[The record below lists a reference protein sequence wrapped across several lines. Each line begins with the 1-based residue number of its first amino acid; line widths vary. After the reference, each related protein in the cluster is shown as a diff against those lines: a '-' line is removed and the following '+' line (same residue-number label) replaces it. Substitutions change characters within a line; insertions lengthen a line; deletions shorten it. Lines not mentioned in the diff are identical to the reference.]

1 MKRDFL
7 TFADLTDDELRSLL
21 DRAKA
26 LKEAR
31 NARREVRTLAGRT
44 LILLFEKASTRTRL
58 SFEAAIAQLGG
69 HAITLSPDHSQLGR
83 GEPLADTA
91 KVASRYCDAIMM
103 RTFADERLAEFAR
116 NATVP
121 VINGLT
127 DGAHPVQV
135 LADVFTIEERLGKLK
150 GLTVAFIGDGSSN
163 MARSFLEAAPRFGF
177 SLRVAAPKGYQ
188 PPPELVHPQLC
199 SVSDSPAKAA
209 LGADVLVTDVWTSM
223 GQEAEK
229 AARLAAFSGYCVD
242 QALLER
248 ASPKAFVLHCLP
260 AHRGEEITAEVLD
273 GPRSAAWDEAENRL
287 HVQKALLE
295 TLVLAH
301 ERALGIGAQRS
312 PAAGVTA

>member
-223 GQEAEK
+223 GQEDEAAERRRRFADYQINDEVLRH
-229 AARLAAFSGYCVD
+229 AAKD
-242 QALLER
+242 AL
-248 ASPKAFVLHCLP
+248 VMHCLP
-260 AHRGEEITAEVLD
+260 AHRGEEITDAVIEGRQSIIFD
-273 GPRSAAWDEAENRL
+273 QAENR
-287 HVQKALLE
+287 VWAQAAAVAFLLG
-295 TLVLAH
+295 
-301 ERALGIGAQRS
+301 RAGQIED
-312 PAAGVTA
+312 